1 MKGDKQVSNMLSW
14 RCLRYL
20 GGAIRLTVVY
30 MGLKFRRMIQARDRK
45 QVKIVGI

>member
-1 MKGDKQVSNMLSW
+1 MKGDKQVSNTLTL

-20 GGAIRLTVVY
+20 GGAIKFTAVY
-30 MGLKFRRMIQARDRK
+30 MDVKFRRKIQARDRK